1 MMMMQQYGRPPVAS
15 GMAPPRLAPPPVAPP
30 VAHGWTEHKAPDGR
44 PYFYNSVTRVSS
56 YDRPIE
62 LKSPQEKAAAA
73 AAAAAKAA
81 PVVIAAAAASTAPA
95 AKTSSPVPATTAAPA
110 AAAPVAAPVAAPA
123 SAPATAPAAA
133 SPAIA
138 APAVPAVVAPPV
150 VAKPAAPAVP
160 VVIPKCKWKAYDGPG
175 GRKYYSDGKSSLWDK
190 PKELKEYEAAVAAAA
205 AAAKLTATTVQPA
218 PAAATVVEP
227 ESASPVATMAAA
239 ARARAVRASADAAT
253 PASNGDPEPKPEA
266 AVELV
271 GFGGANGV
279 ALKLVE
285 TPSSPDRAVSPAQQN
300 GNGSGAAKS
309 KAKKKA
315 PPVQKIEYNTE
326 EEKKEAFIEMLKEC
340 EVTSTTKA
348 RSFAFVGGTV
358 LYCTTSYE
366 CTLVLFFVPHV
377 AQRRFEYCAT
387 AVCCCPLCSVFM
399 LGSWANR
406 KGCGGSVVSRRN
418 AGNVPEALP
427 FHFSSYFSE
436 CTRRLSCG
444 ERCTST
450 VRSNYFWVTMR
461 SLCSRLSLKRRT
473 CSVNLALKCLLPV
486 CATAVA

>member
-1 MMMMQQYGRPPVAS
+1 MMMMQQYGRPPVAP
-15 GMAPPRLAPPPVAPP
+15 GMPPPRLAPPPVAPP
-30 VAHGWTEHKAPDGR
+30 VVHGWTEHKAPDGR

-81 PVVIAAAAASTAPA
+81 PVVIAAAAASTAPT

-110 AAAPVAAPVAAPA
+110 AAAPVAAPVATA
-123 SAPATAPAAA
+123 APAAA
-133 SPAIA
+133 SPAAASPAVA
-138 APAVPAVVAPPV
+138 APAVPAAVAAPV

-175 GRKYYSDGKSSLWDK
+175 GRKYFSDGKSSLWDK

-348 RSFAFVGGTV
+348 RDFPFVGDTV
-358 LYCTTSYE
+358 LYCTASYE
-366 CTLVLFFVPHV
+366 CTLRIFFVSHV
-377 AQRRFEYCAT
+377 AQRSFEYGAT
-387 AVCCCPLCSVFM
+387 AACCCPLCFVFM
-399 LGSWANR
+399 LGSWAKR
-406 KGCGGSVVSRRN
+406 KGCGGRGVSCRN

-427 FHFSSYFSE
+427 FHFSSYCSE

-444 ERCTST
+444 ERCTRT
-450 VRSNYFWVTMR
+450 VRSITFESR
-461 SLCSRLSLKRRT
+461 S
-473 CSVNLALKCLLPV
+473 VA
-486 CATAVA
+486 CAQDWA